1 MKRAWL
7 HGGIVPRSVPF
18 CVRRHS
24 INKYLYI
31 YISTLYDVISG
42 PASLC
47 RMQCIR
53 VPPLYTVEL
62 FIFIF
67 FPNSLIDSR
76 HCVRSLFALS
86 GTYYYYVCMCTYSAC
101 LVGRSADRRK
111 GTMMC
116 FGGSFI
122 HVFIYYVYRYDSC
135 K

>member
-1 MKRAWL
+1 MWGAIFSPSGSHAAASGMKRAWL

-24 INKYLYI
+24 INTYVYMYI
-31 YISTLYDVISG
+31 GTLYDVISG

-47 RMQCIR
+47 RVQCIR

-86 GTYYYYVCMCTYSAC
+86 GTYYYYVCMCTLIYIC
-101 LVGRSADRRK
+101 DTV
-111 GTMMC
+111 
-116 FGGSFI
+116 
-122 HVFIYYVYRYDSC
+122 HV
-135 K
+135 